1 MKRTLVILTLL
12 GQQPNFN
19 PGLGPNCE
27 QAVNWDSL
35 LEKDSGEPEGSQ
47 WTQTSRDPNQ
57 TIIFSLYF
65 TELFHGEE
73 FEVYLFARSQA
84 GGLNCSQNTRVSYGL
99 VTHQVNQ
106 KTLS

>member
-1 MKRTLVILTLL
+1 MKRTLVILTFL

-47 WTQTSRDPNQ
+47 
-57 TIIFSLYF
+57 
-65 TELFHGEE
+65 
-73 FEVYLFARSQA
+73 
-84 GGLNCSQNTRVSYGL
+84 
-99 VTHQVNQ
+99 
-106 KTLS
+106 